1 MSNKATE
8 NNSFRTEKESPKI
21 AKGRKILC
29 LSLSTKEQVLL
40 VKKMKE
46 EGWGNTG
53 RFIKKNLFGNDI
65 EEIYQTVLS
74 ETDKEG
80 MLDIMKVL
88 LENFSDELIYTNY
101 KMREVFEF
109 YEQKKDNSQKDLN
122 VFRKVGIWKSS
133 LEKKI
138 DNLHRDVR
146 LLLHHYDI
154 DIKGH
159 EGDKV
164 RGVPQKIINEK
175 LKNWGDNQSPE
186 IIEQARRVQNKEE

>member
-8 NNSFRTEKESPKI
+8 KESIQTEKESPKI
-21 AKGRKILC
+21 AKILC

-40 VKKMKE
+40 VKKMKD

-65 EEIYQTVLS
+65 EETYQTVLS
-74 ETDKEG
+74 ESDKEG

-109 YEQKKDNSQKDLN
+109 YEKDNSQKDLN
-122 VFRKVGIWKSS
+122 VFKKVGIWKSS